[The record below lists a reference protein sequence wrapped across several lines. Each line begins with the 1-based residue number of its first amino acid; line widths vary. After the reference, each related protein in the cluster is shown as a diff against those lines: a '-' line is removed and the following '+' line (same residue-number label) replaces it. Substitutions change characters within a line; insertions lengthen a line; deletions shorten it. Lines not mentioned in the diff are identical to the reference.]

1 MPPFVLIEAKSKD
14 ALLKSIFTS
23 EYDVFLRRLVSARKM
38 AGMTQKE
45 LAGRLEKPQSFVSKY
60 ECRERRLDI
69 LEFVTICRILH
80 VDACSIVREMEA
92 LLFGGT
98 DSREDPVA

>member
-1 MPPFVLIEAKSKD
+1 M
-14 ALLKSIFTS
+14 KSIFTS
-23 EYDVFLRRLVSARKM
+23 EYDVFLMRLISARKM
-38 AGMTQKE
+38 AGMTQKD

-69 LEFVTICRILH
+69 LEFVMICRILH

-98 DSREDPVA
+98 DSSEDTVA